1 MNPATRSTIPFR
13 TQPLYFARVG
23 TALALLLTI
32 DLALHAQQPKT
43 PAAQAATSPAA
54 TSSTVPLAARELTA
68 TDLEAFLD
76 GLMPAQLEREDVAG
90 AVVAV
95 VKDGHVL
102 FAKGYGFSDVTKR
115 KPVSPSD
122 TLFRPGSI
130 SKLFTWTSVMQLVEQ
145 GKLDLDRDVNEYI
158 DFKIPPAFDKP
169 VTLRNIMTHTPGFEE
184 AIKELFVSGA
194 AHVRPLGEYLRDHI
208 PARIFPPGTTPAYSN
223 YGTALAGY
231 IVQRVSGKPFDQYVS
246 DNIYG
251 PLSMPHTTFVQPLPS
266 DLQPL
271 MSNGYVRASQPSKSY
286 EFVQAYPAGSVA
298 TSAVDMCNFMIAHL
312 QDGQF
317 GGARILKPETAK
329 LMHSRQ
335 FGSDSRLNGMALG
348 FYEET
353 RNGHRIIGHG
363 GDTGYFHS
371 DLHLIPDAN
380 VGFFVSYNSA
390 GKGEVSPRTILF
402 ERFLD
407 RYFPY
412 TPSIAPAVP
421 SAKEDAQLVSGL
433 YLASRRGETTFI
445 SLTTLFGELKVLTNP
460 DGTISIDPLK
470 GPNGELKR
478 FNEISPLLY
487 REVNGQDQIGFH
499 RDANQRLEF
508 SIDYPFFVFQRSG
521 MTDNKYFNF
530 SLIIPCLIII
540 LLTLLLWPIAAGIR
554 WHYGRKLELES
565 PEKRLR
571 LAVRVVCILDIV
583 FILAWVVVISMASD
597 IAAFSRSLDPM
608 LYGIQFVGVLGAI
621 GTLLVLFYAMQS
633 WSKAGRWVWSKIFD
647 TLLALSCVAFTWF
660 IWHWNLINFNL
671 KY

>member
-1 MNPATRSTIPFR
+1 METVSPSTIMFR
-13 TQPLYFARVG
+13 IQRLDLARVG
-23 TALALLLTI
+23 TALALLLAFG
-32 DLALHAQQPKT
+32 LALHAQQPKT
-43 PAAQAATSPAA
+43 PAPQAAAAPAA
-54 TSSTVPLAARELTA
+54 TSSAVPPATRELTA

-102 FAKGYGFSDVTKR
+102 FAKGYGFSDVAKR
-115 KPVSPSD
+115 KPVSTSD

-169 VTLRNIMTHTPGFEE
+169 ITLRNIMTHTPGFEE
-184 AIKELFVSGA
+184 AVKELFVSDA

-231 IVQRVSGKPFDQYVS
+231 IVQRISGKPFDQYVS

-271 MSNGYVRASQPSKSY
+271 MSNGYVRASQPAKSY

-298 TSAVDMCNFMIAHL
+298 TSAIDMCNFMIAHL

-317 GGARILKPETAK
+317 GSARILKPETAK

-335 FGSDSRLNGMALG
+335 FGSDPRLNGMALG

-371 DLHLIPDAN
+371 DLHLIPDGN

-402 ERFLD
+402 EKFLD

-412 TPSIAPAVP
+412 LPPTAAAVP

-433 YLASRRGETTFI
+433 YLASRRGETSFI

-478 FNEISPLLY
+478 FTEVSPLLY

-508 SIDYPFFVFQRSG
+508 SIDYPFFVFQRSS

-530 SLIIPCLIII
+530 SLIIPGLIII
-540 LLTLLLWPIAAGIR
+540 LLTLLFWPIAAGIR

-571 LAVRVVCILDIV
+571 LTVRLVCILDVV
-583 FILAWVVVISMASD
+583 FLLAWVVVVSMASD
-597 IAAFSRSLDPM
+597 IAAFSRSLDPL

-633 WSKAGRWVWSKIFD
+633 WSKSGRWVWSKIFD
-647 TLLALSCVAFTWF
+647 TLLAISCVAFTWF

>member
-1 MNPATRSTIPFR
+1 
-13 TQPLYFARVG
+13 
-23 TALALLLTI
+23 
-32 DLALHAQQPKT
+32 
-43 PAAQAATSPAA
+43 
-54 TSSTVPLAARELTA
+54 
-68 TDLEAFLD
+68 
-76 GLMPAQLEREDVAG
+76 
-90 AVVAV
+90 
-95 VKDGHVL
+95 
-102 FAKGYGFSDVTKR
+102 
-115 KPVSPSD
+115 
-122 TLFRPGSI
+122 
-130 SKLFTWTSVMQLVEQ
+130 
-145 GKLDLDRDVNEYI
+145 
-158 DFKIPPAFDKP
+158 
-169 VTLRNIMTHTPGFEE
+169 
-184 AIKELFVSGA
+184 
-194 AHVRPLGEYLRDHI
+194 
-208 PARIFPPGTTPAYSN
+208 
-223 YGTALAGY
+223 
-231 IVQRVSGKPFDQYVS
+231 
-246 DNIYG
+246 
-251 PLSMPHTTFVQPLPS
+251 
-266 DLQPL
+266 
-271 MSNGYVRASQPSKSY
+271 
-286 EFVQAYPAGSVA
+286 
-298 TSAVDMCNFMIAHL
+298 
-312 QDGQF
+312 
-317 GGARILKPETAK
+317 
-329 LMHSRQ
+329 
-335 FGSDSRLNGMALG
+335 MALG

-402 ERFLD
+402 EEFLD

-412 TPSIAPAVP
+412 MPPAAAAVP
-421 SAKEDAQLVSGL
+421 SAKEDAQLVSGF
-433 YLASRRGETTFI
+433 YLASRRGETSFV

-478 FNEISPLLY
+478 FNEISRLLY
-487 REVNGQDQIGFH
+487 REVNGQDQVGFH

-508 SIDYPFFVFQRSG
+508 SIDYPFFVFQRSS

-530 SLIIPCLIII
+530 SLIIPGLIII
-540 LLTLLLWPIAAGIR
+540 LLTLLIWPIAAGIR

-583 FILAWVVVISMASD
+583 FMLAWIVVISMASD

-608 LYGIQFVGVLGAI
+608 LYGIQFVGVLGVI